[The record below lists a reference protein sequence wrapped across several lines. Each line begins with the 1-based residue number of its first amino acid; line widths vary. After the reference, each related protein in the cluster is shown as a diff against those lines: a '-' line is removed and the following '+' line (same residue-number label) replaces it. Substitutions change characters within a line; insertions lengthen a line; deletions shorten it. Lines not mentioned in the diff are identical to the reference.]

1 MKRALAATALILGG
15 LAAFAGSPYLRPKEI
30 SAVQLAQWIKDRRP
44 GLRIIDLRSKSEFD
58 AFHVPMSVHESA
70 SVWPRASARDVPAEA
85 GTYTETVVITD
96 DASSIPSGTY
106 ILRGGVDAWRKE
118 VLSPKKPT
126 VVTRYFGGVRR
137 GGC

>member
-1 MKRALAATALILGG
+1 MKRTLAATALILGG

-58 AFHVPMSVHESA
+58 AFHVPMSF
-70 SVWPRASARDVPAEA
+70 PAHDIQTQA
-85 GTYTETVVITD
+85 DTCTVVIAD
-96 DASSIPSGTY
+96 DASLVPSGTY
-106 ILRGGVDAWRKE
+106 LLRGGVDAWRKE